1 MTNDEYYHNNAILP
15 NIKFIALRFQIYEYE
30 IWFLFPH
37 PLSVRYIFGG
47 ESFTMGTTKIVT
59 GCFLNFICGI

>member
-30 IWFLFPH
+30 I
-37 PLSVRYIFGG
+37 
-47 ESFTMGTTKIVT
+47 
-59 GCFLNFICGI
+59 